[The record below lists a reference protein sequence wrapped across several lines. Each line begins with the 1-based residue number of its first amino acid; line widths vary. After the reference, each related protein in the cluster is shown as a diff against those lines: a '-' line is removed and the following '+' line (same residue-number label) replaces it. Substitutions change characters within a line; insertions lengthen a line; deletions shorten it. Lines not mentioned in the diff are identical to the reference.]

1 MRDETRRGSASA
13 TDGPVLPF
21 SKRPSPPDEYL
32 RTPAPA
38 SYAPA
43 SYAPASQPSYA
54 QPSYVPAAPISY
66 AQQPQHSPP
75 PAFVRQA
82 AQTPYGY
89 AQNQHYGRTDLSA
102 PPPPHS
108 LAPMAMSA
116 DSTGRQ
122 FSTTGMSQSRSR
134 AGTMTSHEKPS
145 LKWGVMIALSGALL
159 GGVLG
164 LGMDAHRQS
173 LRAAAAAEATDA
185 APPAIVAAVL
195 PAVQAVQAVQPI
207 VIAPP
212 AVARPVVVPAAAVI
226 PIPPPPVVL
235 AAAPALVVPKAP
247 LHARAALKPHGFLAA
262 KVTPPQR
269 PAPEPKAEAPEPKSS
284 KSAEARAETPKPPA
298 SKKDA
303 NTSDAMKILEAANKD
318 TTNTL

>member
-1 MRDETRRGSASA
+1 
-13 TDGPVLPF
+13 VLPF
-21 SKRPSPPDEYL
+21 SKRPPPPDEYL
-32 RTPAPA
+32 QQEPYSVRTPAPG

-43 SYAPASQPSYA
+43 SYA
-54 QPSYVPAAPISY
+54 QPSYVPPAPVSY
-66 AQQPQHSPP
+66 SQQPQHSPA

-82 AQTPYGY
+82 APTPYGY
-89 AQNQHYGRTDLSA
+89 TQNQQQHYGRNDLSA

-122 FSTTGMSQSRSR
+122 FSTTGMSQSRSHASSMMSSR
-134 AGTMTSHEKPS
+134 EKPS
-145 LKWGVMIALSGALL
+145 LKWGIMIALSGALL

-164 LGMDAHRQS
+164 LGMDARRQS
-173 LRAAAAAEATDA
+173 ARAAAAAEAKDA
-185 APPAIVAAVL
+185 APPAMVATALPVAQPAPIAQPVVAA
-195 PAVQAVQAVQPI
+195 PVQAPV
-207 VIAPP
+207 
-212 AVARPVVVPAAAVI
+212 AVAPPVVVPAAAV
-226 PIPPPPVVL
+226 IPPPPVVL

-247 LHARAALKPHGFLAA
+247 VHARAAVRPHGFLAA

-269 PAPEPKAEAPEPKSS
+269 PAPEPKAEAPEPKST
-284 KSAEARAETPKPPA
+284 KGADARAETPKAPPA
-298 SKKDA
+298 KKDA